1 LRLNRNLEVTRNIKI
16 IEWMKTEIL
25 VSIGD
30 LFNLLYK
37 GVKPL
42 DEVLQDTLAN
52 IIMVTYLLSKRLG
65 VSFSDVDYKIKE
77 KIKTA
82 INEEH
87 SIERWYGDLSS
98 LKKHIDYRE

>member
-1 LRLNRNLEVTRNIKI
+1 MRLNRNLEVTRNIKI

-65 VSFSDVDYKIKE
+65 VNFSDVDYKIKE

-82 INEEH
+82 INEDH

-98 LKKHIDYRE
+98 LKKHIDHRE

>member
-1 LRLNRNLEVTRNIKI
+1 MRLNRNLEVTRNIKI

-82 INEEH
+82 INEDH

-98 LKKHIDYRE
+98 LKKHIDHRE

>member
-1 LRLNRNLEVTRNIKI
+1 MRLNRNLEVTRNIKI

-98 LKKHIDYRE
+98 LKKHIDNRE

>member
-1 LRLNRNLEVTRNIKI
+1 MRLNRNLEVTRNIKI

-52 IIMVTYLLSKRLG
+52 IIMVTYLLAKRLG
-65 VSFSDVDYKIKE
+65 LSFSDVDYKIKE

-82 INEEH
+82 INEDH

-98 LKKHIDYRE
+98 LRKHIDYRE

>member
-1 LRLNRNLEVTRNIKI
+1 MRLNRNLEVTRNIKI

-25 VSIGD
+25 VSVGD
-30 LFNLLYK
+30 LFNLLFK

-42 DEVLQDTLAN
+42 DEGLQDTLAN
-52 IIMVTYLLSKRLG
+52 IIMVTYLLAKRLG
-65 VSFSDVDYKIKE
+65 LSFSDVDYKIKE
-77 KIKTA
+77 KVKTA

-98 LKKHIDYRE
+98 LRKHIDYRE

>member
-65 VSFSDVDYKIKE
+65 VNFSDVDYKIKE

-82 INEEH
+82 INEDH

-98 LKKHIDYRE
+98 LKKHIDHRE

>member
-1 LRLNRNLEVTRNIKI
+1 MRLNRNLEVTRNIKI

-82 INEEH
+82 INEDH

>member
-1 LRLNRNLEVTRNIKI
+1 MRLNRNLEVTRNIKI

-98 LKKHIDYRE
+98 LKKHIDHRE

>member
-98 LKKHIDYRE
+98 LKKHIDHRE

>member
-52 IIMVTYLLSKRLG
+52 IIMVTYLL
-65 VSFSDVDYKIKE
+65 
-77 KIKTA
+77 
-82 INEEH
+82 
-87 SIERWYGDLSS
+87 
-98 LKKHIDYRE
+98 